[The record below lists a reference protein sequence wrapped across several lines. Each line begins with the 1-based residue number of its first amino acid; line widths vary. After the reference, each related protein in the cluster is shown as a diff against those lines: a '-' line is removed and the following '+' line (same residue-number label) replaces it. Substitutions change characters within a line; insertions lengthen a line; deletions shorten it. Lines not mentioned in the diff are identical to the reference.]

1 MGIAT
6 FLETNPHHRFKDIQF
21 KDIQFKDI
29 QFKDLVKLQEK
40 HGVKHIGNF
49 QNRTGGKTHVDQEFV
64 NVLTNPNFEP

>member
-1 MGIAT
+1 MGITT
-6 FLETNPHHRFKDIQF
+6 FLETNPHHR
-21 KDIQFKDI
+21 FKDI

>member
-1 MGIAT
+1 MGITT
-6 FLETNPHHRFKDIQF
+6 FLETNPHHRFKG
-21 KDIQFKDI
+21 I

>member
-6 FLETNPHHRFKDIQF
+6 FLKTNPHHRLKGVQF
-21 KDIQFKDI
+21 KDI
-29 QFKDLVKLQEK
+29 VKLQEK
-40 HGVKHIGNF
+40 HGVKYVDNF

>member
-21 KDIQFKDI
+21 KA
-29 QFKDLVKLQEK
+29 LVKLQEK